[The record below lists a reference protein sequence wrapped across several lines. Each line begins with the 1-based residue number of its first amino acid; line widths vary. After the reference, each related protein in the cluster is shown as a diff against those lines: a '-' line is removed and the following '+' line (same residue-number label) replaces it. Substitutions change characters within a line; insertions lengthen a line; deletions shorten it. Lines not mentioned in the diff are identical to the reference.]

1 MSDPIRVVVADDH
14 PALRRSVRVALE
26 GNGFEICGET
36 DTAAGTIETALRE
49 RPDVCLLD
57 IHMPG
62 SGIAAAAEISL
73 RLPETAVVILTVS
86 RNDTDLFDALRAG
99 ASGYLLKDMDPAR
112 LANALHG
119 VLAGEAALPRALVA
133 RVIEEFRER
142 GRRRLLP
149 LLGERGVELTS
160 REWEILELLR
170 TGCTTAEIAE
180 RLFVSK
186 VTVRRHVSSI
196 LRKLRVTDRKSALRL
211 LEERSEN

>member
-1 MSDPIRVVVADDH
+1 VSDPIRVVVADDH

-36 DTAAGTIETALRE
+36 DTATGTIETALRE

-99 ASGYLLKDMDPAR
+99 AAGYLLKDMDPAR
-112 LANALHG
+112 LANALRG

-170 TGCTTAEIAE
+170 TGCTTAEIAQ

-196 LRKLRVTDRKSALRL
+196 LRKLRVADRKSALRL